1 MRWFFA
7 RENLFEKYPDI
18 QITAD
23 PFEPNYR
30 IRYTECIKDKNTV
43 RFERK
48 EKTIPKNFLEKL
60 ISEILENGRPS
71 NHN

>member
-7 RENLFEKYPDI
+7 KENLFEKYPDI
-18 QITAD
+18 EMTAD

-30 IRYTECIKDKNTV
+30 IKYTECIKERNAV

-48 EKTIPKNFLEKL
+48 EKIVPKDRLGRL
-60 ISEILENGRPS
+60 ISEILENG
-71 NHN
+71 